1 MIARDNL
8 VDRVSRVGVTMNR
21 DVTKAIEKSAK
32 ITACRGVGTSIWI
45 DTVAGESSNLRAHL
59 ASKGVLVRANGHSGV
74 MVKPSLTLEDH

>member
-8 VDRVSRVGVTMNR
+8 VDRVARVGATMNR
-21 DVTKAIEKSAK
+21 DVTKAIEKSTR

-45 DTVAGESSNLRAHL
+45 DTVAGESTNLRAYL